1 MVYTALD
8 VNGDVVGG
16 VTIIDHGK
24 DNMSYSAKPGTLIIR
39 RNAGGSVDTDAS
51 AINEVH
57 IAGQH
62 RGKQGDEAR
71 GKRKWG
77 ENCENQAMV
86 ATNVA
91 AIFNMDNQSNQ
102 QEIRCSCSWPFQP

>member
-62 RGKQGDEAR
+62 RGKQGDESR
-71 GKRKWG
+71 GKRK
-77 ENCENQAMV
+77 
-86 ATNVA
+86 
-91 AIFNMDNQSNQ
+91 
-102 QEIRCSCSWPFQP
+102 